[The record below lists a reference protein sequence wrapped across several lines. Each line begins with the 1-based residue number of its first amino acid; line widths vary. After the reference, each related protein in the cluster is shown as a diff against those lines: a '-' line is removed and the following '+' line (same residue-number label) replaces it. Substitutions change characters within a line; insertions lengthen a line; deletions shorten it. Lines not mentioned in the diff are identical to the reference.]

1 MRNIVMIYTESLK
14 SQYFYTY
21 KTIQETEKTPD
32 LCNSNKEITPCYKTD
47 LLTFKLILL

>member
-1 MRNIVMIYTESLK
+1 MVMIYTESLK

-32 LCNSNKEITPCYKTD
+32 LCNSNKEITPCEKKIY
-47 LLTFKLILL
+47 